1 MKPREFLLGESVN
14 GWYIKELCSI
24 ALAQCIGTKDFEP
37 TTFLDRDCLRVREV
51 RAIDWQGLWVDYD
64 EWQMD
69 HRGKVHWDEMTN
81 KIQELVDKQLA
92 GEE

>member
-14 GWYIKELCSI
+14 GWYIKEL
-24 ALAQCIGTKDFEP
+24 GTKDFEP

-64 EWQMD
+64 EWKMD

-81 KIQELVDKQLA
+81 KIQELVEKQLA